1 MANASL
7 EQKVYT
13 TNCSEFEENVKSR
26 AAIVQSYTS
35 SRAREGELS
44 LLHALPFCCLVKHNY
59 TYIYLILDEE
69 NLVTKLYCSFTEKFQ
84 LII

>member
-7 EQKVYT
+7 EQKVYA

-35 SRAREGELS
+35 SRAREGGLS
-44 LLHALPFCCLVKHNY
+44 LLLHALPFCCLVKHNY
-59 TYIYLILDEE
+59 TYIYIL
-69 NLVTKLYCSFTEKFQ
+69 Y
-84 LII
+84 